1 MTIVISHL
9 TLQICTTFFEPS
21 KIRRL
26 TSSVR
31 FYWNTYLE
39 IDGSSKVSIESSVTG
54 DFDVDYCQ
62 IGFMQNAKSA
72 SAWRRILLLWMQKLY
87 WILTI
92 GREILIWIF
101 MKAHAFLVQKHRA
114 SQGDVS
120 WTFVI
125 DLDRIIF
132 TVDWHAHFDLF
143 NVALGLADEED
154 WFDYL
159 RLDGRGCR
167 CLDRIHHGS
176 FYHPQCRSLSS
187 RFLTQPSF
195 RISPSQ
201 ES

>member
-1 MTIVISHL
+1 M
-9 TLQICTTFFEPS
+9 
-21 KIRRL
+21 
-26 TSSVR
+26 
-31 FYWNTYLE
+31 
-39 IDGSSKVSIESSVTG
+39 SIESSVTG

-62 IGFMQNAKSA
+62 IGVHAKRKECFGMEKNLAIVDAEALLDPDNWQRDSDLDLYESA
-72 SAWRRILLLWMQKLY
+72 RFPCSEAPR
-87 WILTI
+87 
-92 GREILIWIF
+92 F
-101 MKAHAFLVQKHRA
+101 
-114 SQGDVS
+114 SGDVS

-143 NVALGLADEED
+143 NVALGLAE
-154 WFDYL
+154 
-159 RLDGRGCR
+159 RGKIGSTIFGWMVA
-167 CLDRIHHGS
+167 DVAVSTRIHHGS